1 MEKYVATILVE
12 GKFTEWSLLKE
23 YCDQTVTDST
33 GIALGI
39 ITRRITT
46 DFGVYSVKFVLTYF
60 DEGVKHRF
68 KPVNKFT
75 INNVLESGF
84 YSILDKIGKKLLIN
98 LYHQRESSEKM
109 TN

>member
-12 GKFTEWSLLKE
+12 GKFAEWSRLKE
-23 YCDQTVTDST
+23 YCDQTITDST

-60 DEGVKHRF
+60 DEGVKCRI
-68 KPVNKFT
+68 KPVNRFS
-75 INNVLESGF
+75 INYVLENGF
-84 YSILDKIGKKLLIN
+84 DVILEKIGKKLVIN
-98 LYHQRESSEKM
+98 LHNQRESSERI
-109 TN
+109 TS